1 MNISKS
7 KRVIAVGTGVVFSLA
22 LSACGGG
29 AGTSAPQPIPVAPI
43 VPVTPLPSPPPP
55 SPPPPSPPPAATSF
69 NTTEYRRSD
78 GPEFHNVI
86 TAYQAGASGQGITV
100 GVIDSGIDPT
110 SREFAGRISPL
121 SFDATGADRALAD
134 EDGHGTNVA
143 RVIAGAKDDRDVHG
157 IAYNATILALR
168 ADTAGSCTT
177 PKEGESEAN
186 CGFSVRAI
194 AAGVN
199 RATEAG
205 ARVINISLGSAGDG
219 GSQLLAAVDRA
230 TKAGIIIVVAAG
242 NEGNDD
248 VPKFDPLN
256 PSPFSQS
263 LLTAGNGLLIIST
276 SVDDQGVISN
286 FSNKAGTSKNSVLS
300 ALGSRICCEYR
311 NDTIFR
317 FEENGQTFANVFSGT
332 SFSAPQISGAAALL
346 AQAFP
351 NLTGAQIVN
360 LLLTTARDAGV
371 AGTDEIYGRGILDIG
386 RAFAPQGAT
395 TLAGSTVAVPLNT
408 GAGTTS
414 ASMGDAG
421 STAQP
426 INAIILDS
434 YQRAYDINLG
444 YGIQAST
451 PQLRLTPAL
460 VGNNRGINVAVGAAK
475 LAMSVSR
482 NETGGAQIDAL
493 NLSQNEMRA
502 SRLLAGRATIT
513 LSKDTKFSLG
523 LRQSAA
529 GQIAS
534 LQNADSDNF
543 IAAANPGLDS
553 GFARRPSTAFA
564 IRHAV
569 AGFGL
574 SGAAESGKAV
584 IYQRSNPY
592 SAGNVFDGYHYNG
605 VSLAIDKPI
614 GPLQFFA
621 GASWIGERKTV
632 LGALFAD
639 SFGQNG
645 AQTLFV
651 DGKIKADLGHSWHAS
666 AHWRQGWTLAN
677 RSRSIAQNSLLKSNA
692 FSADITKYGAFLA
705 GDSLAIRVSQ
715 PLRVTGGGLSFI
727 LPVAYD
733 YTTQSATF
741 GTRRFNLA
749 PKGREIAT
757 ELSWFVPLD
766 GGTISTN
773 IFWRQEPGH
782 FQNSPD
788 DLGLAIRLNFGF

>member
-7 KRVIAVGTGVVFSLA
+7 KRVIAIGSGIVFSLA

-29 AGTSAPQPIPVAPI
+29 GETRATQPIPIAPI
-43 VPVTPLPSPPPP
+43 APVAPPP
-55 SPPPPSPPPAATSF
+55 SPPPPPPPPPPPVAGTSF
-69 NTTEYRRSD
+69 ATAEFRRSD
-78 GPEFHNVI
+78 GPEFHNAI

-100 GVIDSGIDPT
+100 GVIDSGIDPN
-110 SREFAGRISPL
+110 SREFAGRISPQ
-121 SFDATGADRALAD
+121 SFDATGAGRALAD

-157 IAYNATILALR
+157 IAFNATILALR

-177 PKEGESEAN
+177 PDAGESEAN
-186 CGFSVRAI
+186 CGFATSSI

-199 RATEAG
+199 RAITAG
-205 ARVINISLGSAGDG
+205 ARVINISLGGPGGG
-219 GSQLLAAVDRA
+219 GSQLLNAVDRA
-230 TKAGIIIVVAAG
+230 TKAGIVIVVSAG
-242 NEGNDD
+242 NEGNDEE
-248 VPKFDPLN
+248 PKFDPLN

-276 SVDDQGVISN
+276 SVNDQGLISD
-286 FSNKAGTSKNSVLS
+286 FSNKAGTSQNSVLS

-317 FEENGQTFANVFSGT
+317 FEENGQTFVNIFSGT

-360 LLLTTARDAGV
+360 LLLTTARDAGA
-371 AGTDEIYGRGILDIG
+371 AGTDDIYGRGILDIG
-386 RAFAPQGAT
+386 RAFAPQGTT

-414 ASMGDAG
+414 SSMGDAG

-426 INAIILDS
+426 LNAVILDS
-434 YQRAYDINLG
+434 YKRAYDINLG

-460 VGNNRGINVAVGAAK
+460 VGHNLGINVALGSAK

-482 NETGGAQIDAL
+482 NETGAARLDEL

-502 SRLLAGRATIT
+502 SRLLAGRATIS

-534 LQNADSDNF
+534 LQSAEGDNF

-553 GFARRPSTAFA
+553 GFARRPGTAFA

-574 SGAAESGKAV
+574 SGAAESGKAI
-584 IYQRSNPY
+584 IYQRPNPY
-592 SAGNVFDGYHYNG
+592 AARNLFDGYYYNG
-605 VSLAIDKPI
+605 VSLALDKPI
-614 GPLQFFA
+614 GPLQLFA

-645 AQTLFV
+645 AQTLFA
-651 DGKIKADLGHSWHAS
+651 DGKIKADLGNSWHAS
-666 AHWRQGWTLAN
+666 ANWRQGWTLAN
-677 RSRSIAQNSLLKSNA
+677 RSNSIAANSLLKSNA
-692 FSADITKYGAFLA
+692 FSLDITKNGAFLS
-705 GDSLAIRVSQ
+705 GDTVAFRVSQ

-733 YTTQSATF
+733 YATQSAIL

-749 PKGREIAT
+749 PKGREIAS
-757 ELSWFVPLD
+757 ELSWFVPLN

-773 IFWRQEPGH
+773 IYWRQDPGH
-782 FQNSPD
+782 FQNAPD
-788 DLGLAIRLNFGF
+788 DMGLAVRLNFGL

>member
-29 AGTSAPQPIPVAPI
+29 SGTRATQPIPIAPATPVA
-43 VPVTPLPSPPPP
+43 PPP
-55 SPPPPSPPPAATSF
+55 SPPPPSPPPPP
-69 NTTEYRRSD
+69 TTTGTNFSTAEFRRSD
-78 GPEFHNVI
+78 GPEFHNAI
-86 TAYQAGASGQGITV
+86 TAYQGGASGQGITV
-100 GVIDSGIDPT
+100 GVIDSGIDPN

-121 SFDATGADRALAD
+121 SFDATGAGRALAD

-157 IAYNATILALR
+157 IAFNATILALR

-177 PKEGESEAN
+177 PDAGETEAN
-186 CGFSVRAI
+186 CGFSTLAI

-199 RATEAG
+199 RAIEAG
-205 ARVINISLGSAGDG
+205 ARVINISLGSAGSG
-219 GSQLLAAVDRA
+219 GGQLINAVDRA
-230 TKAGIIIVVAAG
+230 TKAGIVIIVSAG
-242 NEGNDD
+242 NEGNDEE
-248 VPKFDPLN
+248 PKFDPLN

-263 LLTAGNGLLIIST
+263 LLAAGNGLLIIST

-311 NDTIFR
+311 NDTIYR
-317 FEENGQTFANVFSGT
+317 FDENGQTFVNVFNGT

-371 AGTDEIYGRGILDIG
+371 AGTDDIYGRGILDIG

-395 TLAGSTVAVPLNT
+395 TLAGSTVAVPLT
-408 GAGTTS
+408 AGAGTTS
-414 ASMGDAG
+414 SSMGDAG
-421 STAQP
+421 NTTQSV
-426 INAIILDS
+426 NAVILDA
-434 YQRAYDINLG
+434 YKRAYDVNLG

-460 VGNNRGINVAVGAAK
+460 VGHNLGVNVTLGSAK

-482 NETGGAQIDAL
+482 NETGGARIDEL
-493 NLSQNEMRA
+493 KLSQNEMRA
-502 SRLLAGRATIT
+502 SRLLAGHATVA

-529 GQIAS
+529 GQIAN
-534 LQNADSDNF
+534 LQKAGGDNF
-543 IAAANPGLDS
+543 IAASSPGLDS
-553 GFARRPSTAFA
+553 GFVRRPQTAFA

-569 AGFGL
+569 AGLGV
-574 SGAAESGKAV
+574 SGGAESGKAI
-584 IYQRSNPY
+584 IYQQPNPY
-592 SAGNVFDGYHYNG
+592 SSRNLYDGYHYNG
-605 VSLAIDKPI
+605 VSFAIDKPM
-614 GPLQFFA
+614 GPLQVFA
-621 GASWIGERKTV
+621 GASWVGELKTV

-645 AQTLFV
+645 AQTLFA
-651 DGKIKADLGHSWHAS
+651 DGKIKADLGNSWHVS
-666 AHWRQGWTLAN
+666 ANWRQGWTLAN
-677 RSRSIAQNSLLKSNA
+677 RSSTVAQNSLLKSNA
-692 FSADITKYGAFLA
+692 FSFDVTKNGAFLS
-705 GDSLAIRVSQ
+705 GDSIAFRVSQ
-715 PLRVTGGGLSFI
+715 PLRVTSGGLSFI

-733 YTTQSATF
+733 YTTESATF
-741 GTRRFNLA
+741 GVRRFNLA
-749 PKGREIAT
+749 PKGREIAS
-757 ELSWFVPLD
+757 ELSWFVPFD
-766 GGTISTN
+766 GGTVSTN
-773 IFWRQEPGH
+773 VYWRQEPGH

-788 DLGLAIRLNFGF
+788 DMGMAVRLNFGF